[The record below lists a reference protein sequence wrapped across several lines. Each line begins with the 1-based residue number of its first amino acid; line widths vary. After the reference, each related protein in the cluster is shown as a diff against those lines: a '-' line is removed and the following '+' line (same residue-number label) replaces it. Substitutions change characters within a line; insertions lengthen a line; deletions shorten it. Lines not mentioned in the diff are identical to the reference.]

1 MSNRI
6 RALVMKRILNSG
18 KEVRKLRGLAE
29 VDDDVTEMFENML
42 VESSDVVLIAL
53 LEYAL
58 IDEYNHKQGNF
69 TQTKG
74 A

>member
-6 RALVMKRILNSG
+6 RATIMKRIVTSG
-18 KEVRKLRGLAE
+18 KEVRKLRGLAP
-29 VDDDVTEMFENML
+29 VDDETTESFEDL
-42 VESSDVVLIAL
+42 LAESSDVVLIAL

-69 TQTKG
+69 TQTRG
-74 A
+74 E